1 MSRWKALWFCGAGS
15 SSLLRIYCDGVN
27 MAHMS
32 TQTYTTQEAAKRL
45 HVTDSRIR
53 QVLLESQGIGRKHG
67 LAWILTDDDI
77 HRLGLIVGKKSK
89 TPLA

>member
-1 MSRWKALWFCGAGS
+1 
-15 SSLLRIYCDGVN
+15 

-32 TQTYTTQEAAKRL
+32 TQTYTTQQAAQKL

-53 QVLLESQGIGRKHG
+53 QVLLESRGIGRKHG